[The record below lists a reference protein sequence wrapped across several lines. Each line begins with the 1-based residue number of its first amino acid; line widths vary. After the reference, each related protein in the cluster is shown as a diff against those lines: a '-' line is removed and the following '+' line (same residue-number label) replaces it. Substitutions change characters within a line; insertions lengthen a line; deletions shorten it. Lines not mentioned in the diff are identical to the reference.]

1 MNRLIAL
8 AVAVVAMTALTACHP
23 LRTLRNVGGTCHD
36 PKPYMKANSVA
47 PLKIPA
53 GLDTPDNAA
62 ALHIPALNS
71 PEPPPRKR
79 TDPCLEEPPPF
90 QVPKQALP
98 QA

>member
-1 MNRLIAL
+1 MNFPIAM
-8 AVAVVAMTALTACHP
+8 AVAVVAMATLTACHP

-36 PKPYMKANSVA
+36 AKPYMKASSIA

-53 GLDTPDNAA
+53 GLDTPDNAT
-62 ALHIPALNS
+62 ALHIPALNQ
-71 PEPPPRKR
+71 PAPPPRKH

-90 QVPKQALP
+90 QVPKQVLP